1 MGRFRRFL
9 SEALLKEVFL
19 HRHLYTWS
27 NERSHPTM
35 EHINRA
41 FMTANWEEIFPNHG
55 LQSMAFSSSEHVT
68 LLLRTD
74 EACTHKKRF
83 HFRVFLA
90 QVPRVHGHDEACL
103 ALPLACRESVRAS

>member
-9 SEALLKEVFL
+9 SEALLEEVFL

-35 EHINRA
+35 EHFDRA
-41 FMTANWEEIFPNHG
+41 FVTANREEIFPNHG
-55 LQSMAFSSSEHVT
+55 LQSMAFSSSEHVP
-68 LLLRTD
+68 LLLHTD

-83 HFRVFLA
+83 HFMVFWLRFPGFMDTVKLA
-90 QVPRVHGHDEACL
+90 
-103 ALPLACRESVRAS
+103 